1 MTPGPPADEAAGPDP
16 PHAFATHPTDP
27 VVAGVWPGGQPQA
40 GVGGSDDG
48 TAPTAGGT
56 DAAAEPHPTGALAGV
71 DKHGDQPPPSVRSR
85 LAQAVVRARVR
96 ITFWSRSL
104 LLRVVVLT
112 LALSTIVMLVLGL
125 ILQQQITAG
134 LLQSKID
141 AATAEIE
148 GARLTAERSL
158 SGADSDPSSL
168 RDQLRLAL
176 SEIGRSERSTGAS
189 GSNAGVFEPVIV
201 PSRIES
207 AADLAVDQPIGD
219 VPAELRSRVTQGN
232 VAYQYS
238 TILRDNRSLPA
249 LVVGAPARTAT
260 ESFEVYLIFP
270 LGGELGTVQVVQ
282 RTLLVGGAAL
292 AVALTLIAALVA
304 SQVVRPVRRAAA
316 SARKLAAG
324 DLAERMPVT
333 GAIELST
340 LARSFNGMAEAIR
353 VQIRQLEEFGKLQ
366 RRFTSDVSHELR
378 TPLTTVR
385 MAADVLHAERD
396 EFPSHLSRA
405 TELLVDELDRFES
418 LLADL
423 LEISRYDA
431 GMAELAA
438 EPIDV
443 RSCIT
448 TAVATAGPL
457 AEQSGVRL
465 VSFLPDVA
473 VVAEID
479 SRRVDRILRNLINN
493 AIDHAERL
501 PVEIELAADD
511 DALAIT
517 VTDHGVGLK
526 PGEAGLVFNRFWRA
540 DPSRQR
546 HTGGTGLGLAISLED
561 ARLHGGWLQAY
572 GIPGRGARFRLTLP
586 RQRGG
591 LISGSPLPLRYGADA
606 KDAAAADPS
615 VLHHVGTARAERD
628 LGDEEWIVAHAVGG
642 PPELFPA
649 SVPSAV
655 AMPPA
660 PDETGALT
668 TDPRAERPVVDPGV
682 GGRIGGSA

>member
-1 MTPGPPADEAAGPDP
+1 M
-16 PHAFATHPTDP
+16 
-27 VVAGVWPGGQPQA
+27 
-40 GVGGSDDG
+40 
-48 TAPTAGGT
+48 
-56 DAAAEPHPTGALAGV
+56 
-71 DKHGDQPPPSVRSR
+71 
-85 LAQAVVRARVR
+85 
-96 ITFWSRSL
+96 
-104 LLRVVVLT
+104 VVLT

-148 GARLTAERSL
+148 GARLTTERSL

-176 SEIGRSERSTGAS
+176 SEIGRSERTTGAS

-232 VAYQYS
+232 VAYQYA
-238 TILRDNRSLPA
+238 TIQRDDRALPA

-385 MAADVLHAERD
+385 MAADVLHAERG

-443 RSCIT
+443 RSCISS
-448 TAVATAGPL
+448 AVVVATPL

-465 VSFLPDVA
+465 VSVLPENP

-493 AIDHAERL
+493 AVDHAEHL

-546 HTGGTGLGLAISLED
+546 HSGGTGLGLSISLED

-606 KDAAAADPS
+606 RDGAAAGDPS
-615 VLHHVGTARAERD
+615 VVQHEGPAPTGAEP
-628 LGDEEWIVAHAVGG
+628 GDEAWIVAHAVG
-642 PPELFPA
+642 PAPALFPA
-649 SVPSAV
+649 SVPTAV

-660 PDETGALT
+660 PDETGGLT
-668 TDPRAERPVVDPGV
+668 TDPRAERPAVDPGV